1 MENWEV
7 DFYWLK
13 IRHFIRKSFGTSSL
27 PDLETVLFLIGVQ
40 ELGTMQTEFSKEE
53 KLELMHIGTATL
65 FAQKGYFEK
74 NGQDEKGWPIWKE
87 KIILDLD
94 EKSRQEKLK
103 TLMIDY
109 FGELPEEQQTD
120 KT

>member
-13 IRHFIRKSFGTSSL
+13 IRHFIRKSFGTASL

-40 ELGTMQTEFSKEE
+40 ELETMQTEFSKEE

-65 FAQKGYFEK
+65 FAQEGYFE
-74 NGQDEKGWPIWKE
+74 NAGVDEKGWPRWEE
-87 KIILDLD
+87 KMKIDLD
-94 EKSRQEKLK
+94 EKSRQDKLK
-103 TLMIDY
+103 DLMINY
-109 FGELPEEQQTD
+109 FGELPGEDES
-120 KT
+120 